1 MNYRAKI
8 KLKAE
13 LIRDT
18 VFSAI
23 LLDEGSKKALFDRFP
38 PKFKNIQDGH
48 ITLQFRPKTLPD
60 NLGEKVN
67 FTVYGYAKDNKADAV
82 SVKLYDV
89 VSNNEIPHI
98 TLSVNQDVKPV
109 YSNELLSRGYE
120 AVEPFDL
127 TGQIA
132 VFTRSQGY
140 VVKPPEP
147 EIPREPIFNE
157 SPKNETPQI

>member
-8 KLKAE
+8 KLTAD
-13 LIRDT
+13 LVRDT
-18 VFSAI
+18 IFSAI

-38 PKFKNIQDGH
+38 PKFKDVQDGH

-60 NLGEKVN
+60 NLGQLVN

-89 VSNNEIPHI
+89 ESNNPIPHI
-98 TLSVNQDVKPV
+98 TLSVNENVKPV
-109 YSNELLSRGYE
+109 YSNELLDRGYE

-127 TGQIA
+127 NGQIA

-140 VVKPPEP
+140 VIKPPEP
-147 EIPREPIFNE
+147 EIPKEPIYNE
-157 SPKNETPQI
+157 PPKNETPQM